1 MYNKL
6 GINFD
11 NVWGKISRFQAMRI
25 KLSYFALSLMLVAAV
40 SCNVERSEK
49 YQALLAER
57 DSLYTEAVAAKGGF
71 DQALN
76 TINEIENA
84 LEAVRAQ
91 ENIIIMENEEGNTNK
106 AVSEINAI
114 QQTLLEN
121 RNKINNLEKQLA
133 EQGSA
138 SKALKQTVSR
148 LKKQLEEKDTYIA
161 SLKDELQQSRQQIAD
176 LNEQVSDLNE
186 NINELSS
193 NLDEM
198 NVQNA
203 AQQATIE
210 NQDAMLN
217 TVWICIAPQQSLVEK
232 GIVSKGGLFQASE
245 ISKLG
250 FDKSQFTQGDKREL
264 ETIPLNTKKQPKM
277 MTNHPENSYQVIQN
291 EDDNMILQI
300 LDKEAFWS
308 MSNYLVVS
316 IK

>member
-1 MYNKL
+1 MKTNWSFLAVSLLL
-6 GINFD
+6 G
-11 NVWGKISRFQAMRI
+11 
-25 KLSYFALSLMLVAAV
+25 AAV

-84 LEAVRAQ
+84 LESVRAQ
-91 ENIIIMENEEGNTNK
+91 ENIIMMENQEGNTNK

-114 QQTLLEN
+114 QQTLQEN
-121 RNKINNLEKQLA
+121 RNKINDLEKQLA
-133 EQGSA
+133 AQGAS
-138 SKALKQTVSR
+138 SKALQQTVSR
-148 LKKQLEEKDTYIA
+148 LKKQLEGKDTYIA

-176 LNEQVSDLNE
+176 LNEQVTDLSQ
-186 NINELSS
+186 NIDELNS
-193 NLDEM
+193 NLDVM

-203 AQQATIE
+203 AQQATIQ

-217 TVWICIAPQQSLVEK
+217 TVWIAIGPQQTLVEK
-232 GIVSKGGLFQASE
+232 GIVSKGGLFQASAINKE
-245 ISKLG
+245 G
-250 FDKSQFTQGDKREL
+250 FDKSQFVQSDKREL
-264 ETIPLNTKKQPKM
+264 VNIPLNTKRPKI
-277 MTNHPENSYQVIQN
+277 MTTHPESSYQLTESEEGNVV
-291 EDDNMILQI
+291 LQI
-300 LDKEAFWS
+300 LDKDAFWS

>member
-1 MYNKL
+1 MQHKMTW
-6 GINFD
+6 F
-11 NVWGKISRFQAMRI
+11 
-25 KLSYFALSLMLVAAV
+25 SLLFVVFLAT

-71 DQALN
+71 DNALN

-84 LEAVRAQ
+84 LESVRAQ
-91 ENIIIMENEEGNTNK
+91 ENIIMMDNQEGNTNK

-114 QQTLLEN
+114 QQTLQEN
-121 RNKINNLEKQLA
+121 RTKIANLEKQLA
-133 EQGSA
+133 DQGA
-138 SKALKQTVSR
+138 KSKALSQTVSR
-148 LKKQLEEKDTYIA
+148 LKKQLEEKDVFI
-161 SLKDELQQSRQQIAD
+161 SNLKDELQQSRQQIAE

-193 NLDEM
+193 NLDVM
-198 NVQNA
+198 TVQNA

-217 TVWICIAPQQSLVEK
+217 AVWVCVATQQELVEK
-232 GIVSKGGLFQASE
+232 GILSKGGLFQAKE
-245 ISKLG
+245 ISKQG
-250 FDKSQFTQGDKREL
+250 FDKSQFTQGNKRDMEVI
-264 ETIPLNTKKQPKM
+264 TLNTKKPKI
-277 MTNHPENSYQVIQN
+277 MTNHPESSYEITET
-291 EDDNMILQI
+291 EDGNKVLEIR
-300 LDKEAFWS
+300 DKDAFWS

>member
-1 MYNKL
+1 MKTNWSFLAVSLLL
-6 GINFD
+6 G
-11 NVWGKISRFQAMRI
+11 
-25 KLSYFALSLMLVAAV
+25 AAV

-84 LEAVRAQ
+84 LESVRAQ
-91 ENIIIMENEEGNTNK
+91 ENIIMMENQEGNTNK

-114 QQTLLEN
+114 QQTLQEN
-121 RNKINNLEKQLA
+121 RNKINDLEKQLA
-133 EQGSA
+133 AQGAS
-138 SKALKQTVSR
+138 SKALQQTVSR

-161 SLKDELQQSRQQIAD
+161 SLKDELQQSRQQIAE
-176 LNEQVSDLNE
+176 LNEQVTDLSQ
-186 NINELSS
+186 NIDELNS
-193 NLDEM
+193 NLDVM

-203 AQQATIE
+203 AQQATIQ

-217 TVWICIAPQQSLVEK
+217 AVWIAIGPQQTLVEK
-232 GIVSKGGLFQASE
+232 GIVSKGGLFQASAINKE
-245 ISKLG
+245 G
-250 FDKSQFTQGDKREL
+250 FDKSQFVQSDKREL
-264 ETIPLNTKKQPKM
+264 VNIPLNTKRPKI
-277 MTNHPENSYQVIQN
+277 MTTHPESSYQLTESEEGNVV
-291 EDDNMILQI
+291 LQI
-300 LDKEAFWS
+300 LDKDAFWS

>member
-1 MYNKL
+1 MKTNWSFLAVSLLL
-6 GINFD
+6 G
-11 NVWGKISRFQAMRI
+11 
-25 KLSYFALSLMLVAAV
+25 AAV

-84 LEAVRAQ
+84 LESVRAQ
-91 ENIIIMENEEGNTNK
+91 ENIIMMENQEGNTNK

-114 QQTLLEN
+114 QQTLQEN
-121 RNKINNLEKQLA
+121 RNKINDLEKQLA
-133 EQGSA
+133 AQGAS
-138 SKALKQTVSR
+138 SKALQQTVSR

-161 SLKDELQQSRQQIAD
+161 SLKDELQQSRQQIAE
-176 LNEQVSDLNE
+176 LNEQVTDLSQ
-186 NINELSS
+186 NIDELNS
-193 NLDEM
+193 NLDVM

-203 AQQATIE
+203 AQQATIQ

-217 TVWICIAPQQSLVEK
+217 TVWIAIGPQQTLVEK
-232 GIVSKGGLFQASE
+232 GIVSKGGLFQASAINKE
-245 ISKLG
+245 G
-250 FDKSQFTQGDKREL
+250 FDKSQFVQSDKREL
-264 ETIPLNTKKQPKM
+264 VNIPLNTKRPKI
-277 MTNHPENSYQVIQN
+277 MTTHPESSYQLTETEEGNVV
-291 EDDNMILQI
+291 LQI
-300 LDKEAFWS
+300 LDKDAFWS